1 MGEPRQKRATYQDVL
16 DAPPN
21 KVAEIVNGELH
32 LSPRPAVP
40 HALVASALGVEI
52 GAPFGHG
59 RGGPGGWIILS
70 EQELHLGDDIVVPDI
85 AGWRRERMPTGSRD
99 AYLILAPDWACEILS
114 RSTRRL
120 DRSAKLPV
128 YAREGVRHVWLIEP
142 LAHTVEVL
150 RLDGSSYR
158 IVAVHAGDT
167 KARIEPF
174 DAVELDLTI
183 LWRDIPPENP

>member
-1 MGEPRQKRATYQDVL
+1 VGEPRQKRATYQDVL

-21 KVAEIVNGELH
+21 KVAEVVNGELH

-40 HALVASALGVEI
+40 HALVASAINVEI
-52 GAPFGHG
+52 GGPFGHA
-59 RGGPGGWIILS
+59 RGGPGGWIILL
-70 EQELHLGDDIVVPDI
+70 EPELHLEEDIVVPDLG
-85 AGWRRERMPTGSRD
+85 GWRRERMPTGSRD

-120 DRSAKLPV
+120 DRSGKLPI
-128 YAREGVRHVWLIEP
+128 YGREGVGHVWLIEP
-142 LAHTVEVL
+142 LAQTVEVL
-150 RLDGSSYR
+150 RLEGTTYR

-174 DAVELDLTI
+174 DAIELDLTI
-183 LWRDIPPENP
+183 LWRDIPPENL